1 MPADH
6 TPVFPMAGYPLLQG
20 QSWGEKQV
28 TVMTQSQVVGGG
40 PRVLQVAVTE
50 RERQSGALADRQL
63 PSLIRGQEAVL

>member
-6 TPVFPMAGYPLLQG
+6 TPVFPMAGYPLPQG

-28 TVMTQSQVVGGG
+28 TVMTQSQAVGGG